1 MQEFLRPGRTFG
13 IVHRCDA
20 KQMHSMEE
28 IMKAITLRNL
38 PPELAKAVR
47 KEANRQRTS
56 INRAVISLLQ
66 RKTEP
71 RKSRRRA
78 RKYNDLDSLAG
89 SWSKNEAAAFDTAL
103 AVQRNLD
110 PELWK

>member
-1 MQEFLRPGRTFG
+1 
-13 IVHRCDA
+13 
-20 KQMHSMEE
+20 
-28 IMKAITLRNL
+28 MKPITLRNL

-47 KEANRQRTS
+47 KEAKRQRTS

-71 RKSRRRA
+71 RKKRPREA
-78 RKYNDLDSLAG
+78 QEDDDLDSLAG
-89 SWSKNEAAAFDTAL
+89 SWSKNEAAAFETAL
-103 AVQRNLD
+103 AAQRTLD

>member
-1 MQEFLRPGRTFG
+1 
-13 IVHRCDA
+13 
-20 KQMHSMEE
+20 MEE

-56 INRAVISLLQ
+56 LNRAVISLLQ
-66 RKTEP
+66 RKTDP
-71 RKSRRRA
+71 RKKRPREA
-78 RKYNDLDSLAG
+78 QEYDDLDSLAG
-89 SWSKNEAAAFDTAL
+89 SWSKNEAAAFETAL
-103 AVQRNLD
+103 AAQRTLD

>member
-1 MQEFLRPGRTFG
+1 
-13 IVHRCDA
+13 
-20 KQMHSMEE
+20 
-28 IMKAITLRNL
+28 MKPITLRNL

-47 KEANRQRTS
+47 KEAKRQRTS

-71 RKSRRRA
+71 LKKRPREA
-78 RKYNDLDSLAG
+78 QEYDDLDSLAG
-89 SWSKNEAAAFDTAL
+89 SWSKNEAAAFETAL
-103 AVQRNLD
+103 AAQRTLD

>member
-1 MQEFLRPGRTFG
+1 
-13 IVHRCDA
+13 
-20 KQMHSMEE
+20 
-28 IMKAITLRNL
+28 MKAITLRNL

-71 RKSRRRA
+71 RKKRA
-78 RKYNDLDSLAG
+78 GEAREYDDLDSLAG
-89 SWSKNEAAAFDTAL
+89 SWTKNEAAAFETAL
-103 AVQRNLD
+103 AAQRTLD
-110 PELWK
+110 PEMWK

>member
-1 MQEFLRPGRTFG
+1 
-13 IVHRCDA
+13 
-20 KQMHSMEE
+20 
-28 IMKAITLRNL
+28 MKAITLRNL

-47 KEANRQRTS
+47 KEANRQGTS

-71 RKSRRRA
+71 PKSRPRGA
-78 RKYNDLDSLAG
+78 REYNDLDSLAG

-103 AVQRNLD
+103 AAQRTLD

>member
-1 MQEFLRPGRTFG
+1 
-13 IVHRCDA
+13 
-20 KQMHSMEE
+20 
-28 IMKAITLRNL
+28 MKAITLRNL

-71 RKSRRRA
+71 RKKRPRE
-78 RKYNDLDSLAG
+78 YDDLDSLAG
-89 SWSKNEAAAFDTAL
+89 SWNKNEAAAFENAL
-103 AVQRNLD
+103 AAQRTLD